1 MKIYNKIIYLHP
13 QSNAVFESRVWYKEV
28 STIVILFIL
37 ITYLTSLFIPYP
49 FSILVIFILHISVLI
64 WRIRIKAVTL
74 QEATTIYLI
83 WFVAGTS
90 AGSLANFL
98 TTSLYSLLISYPL
111 TVTLLFLIIQLFYK
125 RAKTLIDN

>member
-1 MKIYNKIIYLHP
+1 MKIYNKIIIP
-13 QSNAVFESRVWYKEV
+13 ASQSNAMFESKVWYKEV

-49 FSILVIFILHISVLI
+49 FSGLVVFILHISILI
-64 WRIRIKAVTL
+64 WRIRLKAVTV

-98 TTSLYSLLISYPL
+98 TTSLYSLLISYAL
-111 TVTLLFLIIQLFYK
+111 TVASLFLIIHLLYK
-125 RAKTLIDN
+125 RKNVN